1 MYKDF
6 SGWDLYDGFL
16 YGSGTSKQEWIVNR
30 ENGSIGLFKDRK
42 SEQTTDNFS
51 EKIASE
57 IADII
62 NLPCAKIDLAMRNDR
77 IGMVSYKIN
86 SESENI
92 IEGIQFISTRY
103 PNYNRDTL
111 VDEESGEKYS
121 LEIILNSINGLNIKE
136 DLFKIFI
143 FDFLIGNTDRHHSNW
158 AILMNNDTKNYSICP
173 VYDNAS
179 SLCSYVNDDIIKRSI
194 NDKVWLNSQ
203 FDSKSKSL
211 IRIDGKKVRHSDFVR
226 YLKENFYLETI
237 DFVKNIKLK
246 LTDNI
251 IDDLIDSYNKLLSNE
266 KISLLKIY
274 LKNKVKLLLNIYE
287 IA

>member
-6 SGWDLYDGFL
+6 SDWELFDGFL
-16 YGSGTSKQEWIVNR
+16 YGSGTSKQEWIVNI

-62 NLPCAKIDLAMRNDR
+62 ELPCAKIDLAIRNGR
-77 IGMVSYKIN
+77 VGMVSYKIN

-103 PNYNRDTL
+103 PKYNRDTL
-111 VDEESGEKYS
+111 EDEESGEKYS
-121 LEIILNSINGLNIKE
+121 LDIILNSINGLNIKK

-158 AILMNNDTKNYSICP
+158 AILMNNDTKEYSICP

-194 NDKVWLNSQ
+194 NDNVWLNSQ

-237 DFVKNIKLK
+237 DFVKQIKLK
-246 LTDNI
+246 FTDNI
-251 IDDLIDSYNKLLSNE
+251 IDELLDSYNKLLSNE

-274 LKNKVKLLLNIYE
+274 LKNKVKILMNIYE
-287 IA
+287 IS

>member
-6 SGWDLYDGFL
+6 SEWDLYDGFL
-16 YGSGTSKQEWIVNR
+16 FGSGTSKQEWIVNR
-30 ENGSIGLFKDRK
+30 ENGNIGLFKDRK

-57 IADII
+57 IAKII
-62 NLPCAKIDLAMRNDR
+62 GLPCAKIDLATRNDR
-77 IGMVSYKIN
+77 VGMVSYKIN

-92 IEGIQFISTRY
+92 IEGIQFISKRY

-111 VDEESGEKYS
+111 IDEETGEKYS
-121 LEIILNSINGLNIKE
+121 LAIILNSINGLNVEKE
-136 DLFKIFI
+136 LFKIFI

-158 AILMNNDTKNYSICP
+158 AILMNSETKDYSICP

-179 SLCSYVNDDIIKRSI
+179 SLCSYVNDDLIKKSV

-211 IRIDGKKVRHSDFVR
+211 IRISGKKIRHSDFVR
-226 YLKENFYLETI
+226 YLKENFYSETT
-237 DFVKNIKLK
+237 DFVNNIKLK

-251 IDDLIDSYNKLLSNE
+251 IDDLIDTYNDLLSNE

-274 LKNKVKLLLNIYE
+274 LKSKVKLLLNIYE
-287 IA
+287 MI

>member
-6 SGWDLYDGFL
+6 SDWELFDGFL
-16 YGSGTSKQEWIVNR
+16 YGSGTSKQEWIVNI

-62 NLPCAKIDLAMRNDR
+62 DLPCAKIDLAIRNGR
-77 IGMVSYKIN
+77 VGMVSYKIN

-103 PNYNRDTL
+103 PKYNRDTL
-111 VDEESGEKYS
+111 EDEESGEKYS
-121 LEIILNSINGLNIKE
+121 LDIILNSINGLNIKK

-158 AILMNNDTKNYSICP
+158 AILMNNDTKEYSICP

-194 NDKVWLNSQ
+194 NDNVWLNSQ

-237 DFVKNIKLK
+237 DFVKQIKLK
-246 LTDNI
+246 FTDNI
-251 IDDLIDSYNKLLSNE
+251 IDELLDSYNKLLSNE

-274 LKNKVKLLLNIYE
+274 LKNKVKILMIIYE
-287 IA
+287 IS

>member
-6 SGWDLYDGFL
+6 SEWELFDGFL
-16 YGSGTSKQEWIVNR
+16 YGSGTSKQEWIVNI

-62 NLPCAKIDLAMRNDR
+62 ELPCAKIDLARRNGR
-77 IGMVSYKIN
+77 VGMVSYKIN

-103 PNYNRDTL
+103 PKYNRDTL
-111 VDEESGEKYS
+111 EDEESGEKYS
-121 LEIILNSINGLNIKE
+121 LDIILNSINGLNIKK

-158 AILMNNDTKNYSICP
+158 AILMNNDTKEYSICP

-194 NDKVWLNSQ
+194 NDNVWLNSQ

-237 DFVKNIKLK
+237 DFVKQIKLK
-246 LTDNI
+246 FTDNI
-251 IDDLIDSYNKLLSNE
+251 IDELLDSYNKLLSNE

-274 LKNKVKLLLNIYE
+274 LKNKVKILMSIYE
-287 IA
+287 IS